1 MPEKLLKMEEAQV
14 VAEFAT
20 GLALDDGSLG
30 FWTPFLTNQYL
41 QSLNNNSQVPNS
53 QSVRKA
59 LQNYKNNAENLQS
72 YMEYARFFDMIFS
85 RTIQSYVNSLS
96 FDLQVICINALTAS
110 DYESNEFN
118 ENKKIV
124 NDFLNKFNYKK
135 EFRDVVQQ
143 ILLHEAYYVWFRK
156 NKWGN
161 KDKIKYALQ
170 TLPQDRCILTGYWE
184 KGLLFD
190 FDMSYFLLAGTDIN
204 GYDPAFKKYYNRV
217 FGGGDSM
224 LNYRPTNPLTNRN
237 GTYNMWTQTSPMDG
251 AWVFKMDSSSF
262 NTTPF
267 LAPYLKN
274 AITNDEIEQ
283 MQYNKDVAEA
293 FAILAGEIATFDTA
307 KSGTTADQMVFNP
320 RTLGQ
325 FMSKAKQGL
334 SSIVKLA
341 ALPVENLKWYQFED
355 KNSDMYKDQLQ
366 ASAAVGTG
374 ASRIIYSTDRMSNAE
389 VEGALNEIYQ
399 TMKPLYYQFGNF
411 MDFFVNQQTK
421 KYKFRFVFDGSN
433 YRWER
438 ESRVDRIFK
447 LADKGIVLAPS
458 AWASAYGI
466 EPQLF
471 EASLMESK
479 NSGWQKNLS
488 LLLNVN
494 TTAQN
499 QNGRPNVT
507 NPDDSTE
514 RNEDQ

>member
-96 FDLQVICINALTAS
+96 FDLQVICTNALTAS

-118 ENKKIV
+118 EDKKIV

-170 TLPQDRCILTGYWE
+170 ILPQDRCILTGYWE

-217 FGGGDSM
+217 FGSGNSM

-251 AWVFKMDSSSF
+251 AWAKF
-262 NTTPF
+262 N
-267 LAPYLKN
+267 
-274 AITNDEIEQ
+274 
-283 MQYNKDVAEA
+283 
-293 FAILAGEIATFDTA
+293 
-307 KSGTTADQMVFNP
+307 
-320 RTLGQ
+320 
-325 FMSKAKQGL
+325 
-334 SSIVKLA
+334 
-341 ALPVENLKWYQFED
+341 
-355 KNSDMYKDQLQ
+355 NS
-366 ASAAVGTG
+366 
-374 ASRIIYSTDRMSNAE
+374 R
-389 VEGALNEIYQ
+389 
-399 TMKPLYYQFGNF
+399 
-411 MDFFVNQQTK
+411 
-421 KYKFRFVFDGSN
+421 
-433 YRWER
+433 
-438 ESRVDRIFK
+438 
-447 LADKGIVLAPS
+447 
-458 AWASAYGI
+458 
-466 EPQLF
+466 
-471 EASLMESK
+471 
-479 NSGWQKNLS
+479 
-488 LLLNVN
+488 
-494 TTAQN
+494 
-499 QNGRPNVT
+499 
-507 NPDDSTE
+507 
-514 RNEDQ
+514 